1 MRLKS
6 KHPAG
11 LYKYDAS
18 NVLVNISYSGWKA
31 VQPES
36 SNSNRSFL
44 NCRECVQQERCT
56 QPTDSPSCFLVC
68 EYLPCMQADL
78 FTGEVSYLY
87 SQTKKHSESK
97 IAQESNY
104 SCSLFLLESIFGLF
118 VQWLGRC
125 LFKSLRRVR
134 FSHRLPTPAAQ
145 AVCLRQ
151 KICEVLAPKKLGV
164 SNSLKLLSP

>member
-1 MRLKS
+1 MQLKMIR
-6 KHPAG
+6 PAG
-11 LYKYDAS
+11 LDKYDAS
-18 NVLVNISYSGWKA
+18 NVLVNISYNGWKA

-68 EYLPCMQADL
+68 EYLPCMQAHL

-87 SQTKKHSESK
+87 SQTKKHSESDFTQQS
-97 IAQESNY
+97 IY
-104 SCSLFLLESIFGLF
+104 SSSLILPQSIFGVL
-118 VQWLGRC
+118 VQWLGHRV
-125 LFKSLRRVR
+125 FIPTSRVR
-134 FSHRLPTPAAQ
+134 FSGMLPTPAAQ

-151 KICEVLAPKKLGV
+151 KICEVLAP
-164 SNSLKLLSP
+164 